1 MRNIFLIF
9 FQFRL
14 HTPAYSLIFACEMMK
29 YTIVL
34 SIAGSDC
41 SGGAGIQADIKTLSA
56 LGCYAASVITAVTVQ
71 NTCGVRKVY
80 PIPPQAVAEQLQ
92 AVSDDMEIDAIKIG
106 MVTDEGII
114 NVLADFLV
122 SSGIPSVFDPVLISS
137 SGFPLVT
144 PKSLELIRDRLIPLC
159 TLVTPNL
166 REAEVLSGYPICKTD
181 DMAAAGLR
189 ILSTGCKAV
198 LVKGGHLDGNDM
210 RDLLVTGTSPQDL
223 YSYHAAK
230 IDSPNTHGTGCTLSS
245 AIAAYMAQH
254 IPLPQA
260 VALGKEYLTQ
270 ALSAGKDIAIGKG
283 HGPLNHFFE
292 PKKLMVK

>member
-1 MRNIFLIF
+1 
-9 FQFRL
+9 
-14 HTPAYSLIFACEMMK
+14 MMK
-29 YTIVL
+29 YTVVL

-56 LGCYAASVITAVTVQ
+56 LGCYAASVVTAVTVQ

-80 PIPPQAVAEQLQ
+80 PISAQAVAEQLQ
-92 AVSDDMEIDAIKIG
+92 AVSDDMEIDAVKIG

-114 NVLADFLV
+114 DVLADFLA
-122 SSGIPSVFDPVLISS
+122 SSGIPSVFDPVLVSS
-137 SGFPLVT
+137 SGYPLVT

-166 REAEVLSGYPICKTD
+166 REAEVLSGCSIREAD

-210 RDLLVTGTSPQDL
+210 SDLLVAGTSPQDI
-223 YSYHAAK
+223 YRYHAAK
-230 IDSPNTHGTGCTLSS
+230 VDSSNTHGTGCTLSS

-254 IPLPQA
+254 FPLPQA
-260 VALGKEYLTQ
+260 VGLGKEYLTR

-292 PKKLMVK
+292 PKRLMVK